1 MVMWHDGSSAAVKPS
16 AVATPRPEAMPF
28 SQPLTRVRLRQRKK
42 IGPGVAATANP
53 RTNPLSSRLD
63 TRTSHGPQILLM
75 ERRGPLEAVHR
86 QAGGHPQHALAHVT
100 DR

>member
-1 MVMWHDGSSAAVKPS
+1 
-16 AVATPRPEAMPF
+16 MPF

-75 ERRGPLEAVHR
+75 ERRGQLEAVHR
-86 QAGGHPQHALAHVT
+86 QAGDDPQYALADVT
-100 DR
+100 DRLLAENPSCGKLLGLIGLLSKCV